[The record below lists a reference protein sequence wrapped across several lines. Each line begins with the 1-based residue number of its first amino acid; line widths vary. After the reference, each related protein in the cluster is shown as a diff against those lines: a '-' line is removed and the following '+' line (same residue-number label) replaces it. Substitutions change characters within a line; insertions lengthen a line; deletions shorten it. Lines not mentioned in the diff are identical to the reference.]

1 MVNWLTTEPLVLN
14 SSHKLLPAESSELR
28 FCSLFKKK
36 KKKKEGE
43 EQVLEDKNRI
53 GLAREIF
60 LIIIQE
66 LEEN

>member
-1 MVNWLTTEPLVLN
+1 MVAEKVSEP
-14 SSHKLLPAESSELR
+14 KQPR
-28 FCSLFKKK
+28 
-36 KKKKEGE
+36 KKKEGE
-43 EQVLEDKNRI
+43 EQVLGDKNRI

>member
-36 KKKKEGE
+36 KEEGE